1 MSAATHQI
9 DELSG
14 DSSHDAFVI
23 MLLANQRRIYSF
35 LGTLLPNRVDLDDV
49 YQQTCLLLWE
59 KRALYDPAKPFL
71 PWAFTFARHEA
82 FNHARRS
89 GKGRVFFNESF
100 LAQLADAREAGES
113 LSEARRAAMTAC
125 LEQLLPQQR
134 DLLQQRYEGVR
145 SVKEIAA
152 EMKVSAASLTMRL
165 QRIRHAVLKCV
176 ESALGAEADGRGPE
190 ATI

>member
-1 MSAATHQI
+1 MAAST
-9 DELSG
+9 DLRNDLSG
-14 DSSHDAFVI
+14 DSAQDGFVAL
-23 MLLANQRRIYSF
+23 LLANQRRIFSF

-49 YQQTCLLLWE
+49 YQQTCLQLWE
-59 KRALYDPAKPFL
+59 KRSLYDPAKPFL

-89 GKGRVFFNESF
+89 GKGRLFFSEGF
-100 LAQLADAREAGES
+100 LATLADFREAGES
-113 LSEARRAAMTAC
+113 LSEARRAAMAAC

-134 DLLQQRYEGVR
+134 ELLQQRYEGVR

-152 EMKVSAASLTMRL
+152 DMKVSAASLTMRL

-176 ESALGAEADGRGPE
+176 ESALGSPAPTGEAGS
-190 ATI
+190 